1 MGTPRRAVLA
11 LLLAGL
17 LVLASAP
24 VLHAGTRDAPEI
36 NDPSEDAQTV
46 AGTAVEWADILAVWV
61 VRNET
66 TLTFHMAVTNLEDGE
81 QTESQDNGGQWN
93 LEFQADGVPF
103 RARWVWDGTTIS
115 AQLDQGGAALGGED
129 VEARIEGTDTL
140 VFEWRGFDDQ
150 FDRNATLTRPF
161 AYVRATASPQTLT
174 FATVGCPG
182 TDSPKVDDAIDC
194 APDEGFGND
203 AEAERDIA
211 TFLDVEVEPDNATM
225 EAGDQATFD
234 LRVNSTADD
243 DVNAT
248 LATLLPEGFSASFDN
263 ASMVV
268 PATGEVVNRTLTL
281 TAGATVQTNAT
292 HNVTVVLSP
301 DGGNNITRVITIT
314 VPAPPPPP
322 PPYALKVSIS
332 PTSATVA
339 PGESVV
345 HTVNVTND
353 GTRQDTVDVE
363 LVAGPGWASL
373 DRTAVILN
381 PGQSVQVQMTVRVPE
396 DAEERQVGHQVRAT
410 SRNDPDN
417 ATATSF
423 AITEVSFEGGFY
435 EQLDRQLAEMG
446 LGGVIPLLLL
456 VIIVLVVLIY
466 VLIPYLR
473 RRQVV
478 GVEPEWVEDE
488 EADEDAFEPREDEQ
502 GDEGEGEPPDDEEE
516 AGPGESGEGEAP
528 DEDTD
533 ADEPAGDE
541 EGADGPDEPADD
553 DELGT
558 DWPDDDR

>member
-36 NDPSEDAQTV
+36 NDPAGDAQTI
-46 AGTAVEWADILAVWV
+46 AGQAVDWADVVAVWV
-61 VRNET
+61 VRNGT
-66 TLTFHMAVTNLEDGE
+66 DLTFNMAVTSLENEG
-81 QTESQDNGGQWN
+81 ESQDNGAQWN

-103 RARWVWDGTTIS
+103 RARWVWEGTTIT

-174 FATVGCPG
+174 FETVDCPG

-194 APDEGFGND
+194 APDEGFGAD

-211 TFLDVEVEPDNATM
+211 TFLDVEVSPDNATL
-225 EAGDQATFD
+225 ERGDQATFD
-234 LRVNSTADD
+234 LRVNSTAED

-248 LATLLPEGFSASFDN
+248 LATLLPEGFSAVFDN

-268 PATGEVVNRTLTL
+268 PSTGEVVNRTLTL

-301 DGGNNITRVITIT
+301 EGGNNITRVVTVT

-322 PPYALKVSIS
+322 PPYALRVSIS

-373 DRTAVILN
+373 DRTAAILN
-381 PGQSVQVQMTVRVPE
+381 PGQSVQVQMTVRVPQ

-410 SRNDPDN
+410 SRNDPGN
-417 ATATSF
+417 ATATAF
-423 AITEVSFEGGFY
+423 AITDVSFEGGFY

-456 VIIVLVVLIY
+456 IIIVLVVLVY

-488 EADEDAFEPREDEQ
+488 EVDEDAFGPREDE
-502 GDEGEGEPPDDEEE
+502 EGEGEPPDGEE
-516 AGPGESGEGEAP
+516 AGPEEGGEGEAG
-528 DEDTD
+528 
-533 ADEPAGDE
+533 AGEPAGDE
-541 EGADGPDEPADD
+541 DVGGDEPATDEESADD
-553 DELGT
+553 DALGT